1 VKAAA
6 AKSAVVKPGGA
17 LQGRIEVPGDKS
29 ITHRAIM
36 LGGLARGET
45 LVRGYLPADDCLRTV
60 AAMRAL
66 GRVIDTVDAG
76 GDRPA
81 LRITEGTGSLREA
94 EDVIDCGNS
103 GTSLRLLTGL
113 VAGLPM
119 CTVLTGDASLRRRP
133 MGRVVEPLRA
143 MGALIVGR
151 EDGRL
156 APLAVVGRRLKAG
169 EFRLPVASA
178 QVKSAILL
186 AGLAADGR
194 ATVSEPS
201 PSRDH
206 TERMLRAFGVP
217 VRVEG
222 GTVSV
227 DGPAGLTGTT
237 IEVPGDLSSAAFLM
251 AGALL
256 VPGSE
261 LEIGRVGVNP
271 TRTGFLDILKN
282 MGASIKISDAREAS
296 GEPMASITV
305 RTSPLRGTAIRG
317 DMVPRAIDEFP
328 ILCVL
333 AAFAD
338 GETII
343 DDAAELR
350 VKESDRIHVMAEELG
365 TMGIK
370 VEERPAGMRIVGP
383 QRATGAR
390 CSSRGD
396 HRIAMALAVA
406 ALRATG
412 PTTIDDVEC
421 VGTSFPGFF
430 ELLERVR
437 R

>member
-1 VKAAA
+1 MKATA
-6 AKSAVVKPGGA
+6 AKSVVVKPGGA
-17 LQGRIEVPGDKS
+17 LQGRLEVPGDKS
-29 ITHRAIM
+29 ITHRAIL

-45 LVRGYLPADDCLRTV
+45 LIRGYLPSDDCLRTV

-66 GRVIDTVDAG
+66 GRAIDTVDSD
-76 GDRPA
+76 DRPA
-81 LRITEGTGSLREA
+81 LRIAAGTGALREA

-119 CTVLTGDASLRRRP
+119 CTVLTGDATLRRRP
-133 MGRVVEPLRA
+133 MARVVEPLRA

-151 EDGRL
+151 DDGRL
-156 APLAVVGRRLKAG
+156 APLTVVGRRLKAG
-169 EFRLPVASA
+169 DFRLPVASA

-186 AGLAADGR
+186 AGVGAEGR
-194 ATVSEPS
+194 TAVHEPS
-201 PSRDH
+201 ASRDH

-217 VRVEG
+217 VAVDG
-222 GTVSV
+222 GAVSV
-227 DGPAGLTGTT
+227 TGPVSLTGTT
-237 IEVPGDLSSAAFLM
+237 VDVPGDISSAAFLI
-251 AGALL
+251 AAALL

-271 TRTGFLDILKN
+271 TRTGFLDILKS
-282 MGASIKISDAREAS
+282 MGVSVAVTGARDVS
-296 GEPMASITV
+296 GEPTASLTV
-305 RTSPLRGTAIRG
+305 RTTPLRGTTING
-317 DMVPRAIDEFP
+317 PLVPRAIDEFP

-333 AAFAD
+333 AAFAE

-343 DDAAELR
+343 DDASELR

-365 TMGIK
+365 KMGIR

-390 CSSRGD
+390 CASHGD
-396 HRIAMALAVA
+396 HRVAMALAVA

>member
-1 VKAAA
+1 VKATA
-6 AKSAVVKPGGA
+6 AKSVVVKPGGA

-29 ITHRAIM
+29 ITHRAIL

-45 LVRGYLPADDCLRTV
+45 LIRGYLPADDCLRTV

-66 GRVIDTVDAG
+66 GRAIDTVESD
-76 GDRPA
+76 DRPA
-81 LRITEGTGSLREA
+81 LRIAAGTGVLREA

-103 GTSLRLLTGL
+103 GTGLRLLTGL

-133 MGRVVEPLRA
+133 MARVVEPLRA

-156 APLAVVGRRLKAG
+156 APLAVMGRRLKAG
-169 EFRLPVASA
+169 DFRLPVASA

-186 AGLAADGR
+186 AGLGAEGR
-194 ATVSEPS
+194 TAVHEPS
-201 PSRDH
+201 ASRDH
-206 TERMLRAFGVP
+206 TERMLRVFGVP
-217 VRVEG
+217 VAVDG
-222 GTVSV
+222 GAVSV
-227 DGPAGLTGTT
+227 TGPVSLTGTT
-237 IEVPGDLSSAAFLM
+237 VDVPGDISSAAFLI
-251 AGALL
+251 AAALL

-271 TRTGFLDILKN
+271 TRTGFLDALKS
-282 MGASIKISDAREAS
+282 MGASVTVTGVREVS
-296 GEPMASITV
+296 GEPAASVTA
-305 RTSPLRGTAIRG
+305 RTTPLRGTTING
-317 DMVPRAIDEFP
+317 HLVPRAIDEFP

-333 AAFAD
+333 AAFAE

-343 DDAAELR
+343 DDAGELR

-365 TMGIK
+365 KMGIR

-390 CSSRGD
+390 CASHGD
-396 HRIAMALAVA
+396 HRVAMALAVA

>member
-1 VKAAA
+1 VKAAV
-6 AKSAVVKPGGA
+6 AKPAVVKPGGA

-45 LVRGYLPADDCLRTV
+45 LIRGYLPADDCLRTV

-66 GRVIDTVDAG
+66 GRVIDTVESD
-76 GDRPA
+76 DRQA
-81 LRITEGTGSLREA
+81 LRIAAGTGTLREP

-103 GTSLRLLTGL
+103 GTSIRLLTGL

-133 MGRVVEPLRA
+133 MARVVEPLRA
-143 MGALIVGR
+143 MGAMIVGR
-151 EDGRL
+151 EEGRL

-169 EFRLPVASA
+169 DFRLPMASA

-186 AGLAADGR
+186 AGLGAEGR
-194 ATVSEPS
+194 TAVYEPS

-206 TERMLRAFGVP
+206 TERLLRAFGVP
-217 VRVEG
+217 VATEG
-222 GTVSV
+222 VAVAVTGPVS
-227 DGPAGLTGTT
+227 LTGTT
-237 IEVPGDLSSAAFLM
+237 VDVPGDISSAAFLI
-251 AGALL
+251 AAALL

-271 TRTGFLDILKN
+271 TRTGFLDILKS
-282 MGASIKISDAREAS
+282 MGASVTISGAGEVS
-296 GEPMASITV
+296 GEPTASLSV
-305 RTSPLRGTAIRG
+305 RTTRLRGATIKG
-317 DMVPRAIDEFP
+317 SLVPRAIDEFP
-328 ILCVL
+328 VLCVL
-333 AAFAD
+333 AAFAE

-343 DDAAELR
+343 EDAGELR

-365 TMGIK
+365 KMGIR

-390 CSSRGD
+390 CASHGD
-396 HRIAMALAVA
+396 HRVAMALAVA

-437 R
+437 H

>member
-1 VKAAA
+1 MKTAA
-6 AKSAVVKPGGA
+6 AKAAVVKPGGA

-45 LVRGYLPADDCLRTV
+45 LIRGYLPADDCLRTV

-66 GRVIDTVDAG
+66 GRVIDTVDSD
-76 GDRPA
+76 DRPA
-81 LRITEGTGSLREA
+81 LRIAAGPAALREP

-103 GTSLRLLTGL
+103 GTSIRLLTGL

-133 MGRVVEPLRA
+133 MARVVEPLRA
-143 MGALIVGR
+143 MGAMIVGR

-156 APLAVVGRRLKAG
+156 APLTVAGRRLKAG

-186 AGLAADGR
+186 AGLGAEGR
-194 ATVSEPS
+194 TAVYEPS
-201 PSRDH
+201 ASRDH

-217 VRVEG
+217 VSIDG
-222 GTVSV
+222 GAVAVT
-227 DGPAGLTGTT
+227 GPVNLTGATVD
-237 IEVPGDLSSAAFLM
+237 VPGDISSAAFLI
-251 AGALL
+251 AAALL

-271 TRTGFLDILKN
+271 TRTGLLDVLAS
-282 MGASIKISDAREAS
+282 MGASVKLGNAREVS
-296 GEPMASITV
+296 GEPTASLTV
-305 RTSPLRGTAIRG
+305 RTTRLRGATIKG
-317 DMVPRAIDEFP
+317 SLVPRAIDEFP

-333 AAFAD
+333 AAFAE

-343 DDAAELR
+343 DDAGELR
-350 VKESDRIHVMAEELG
+350 VKESDRIRVMAEELAK
-365 TMGIK
+365 MGIR

-383 QRATGAR
+383 QRAAGAR
-390 CSSRGD
+390 CSSHGD

-430 ELLERVR
+430 ELIERVR

>member
-6 AKSAVVKPGGA
+6 AKAAVVKPGGA

-45 LVRGYLPADDCLRTV
+45 LIRGYLPADDCLRTV

-66 GRVIDTVDAG
+66 GRVIDTVESD
-76 GDRPA
+76 DRPA
-81 LRITEGTGSLREA
+81 LRIAASAGTLREP

-103 GTSLRLLTGL
+103 GTSIRLLAGL

-119 CTVLTGDASLRRRP
+119 CTILTGDATLRRRP
-133 MGRVVEPLRA
+133 MARVVEPLRA
-143 MGALIVGR
+143 MGAMIVGR

-169 EFRLPVASA
+169 DFRLPMASA

-186 AGLAADGR
+186 AGLGAEGR
-194 ATVSEPS
+194 TAVYEPLA
-201 PSRDH
+201 SRDH
-206 TERMLRAFGVP
+206 TERLLRAFGVP
-217 VRVEG
+217 VSTEG
-222 GTVSV
+222 GAVAVT
-227 DGPAGLTGTT
+227 GPVGLTGTT
-237 IEVPGDLSSAAFLM
+237 VDVPGDISSAAFLI
-251 AGALL
+251 AAALL

-271 TRTGFLDILKN
+271 TRTGFLDILKS
-282 MGASIKISDAREAS
+282 MGASVTISGAAEVS
-296 GEPMASITV
+296 GEPTASLSV
-305 RTSPLRGTAIRG
+305 RTTRLRGATIKG
-317 DMVPRAIDEFP
+317 SLVPRAIDEFP

-333 AAFAD
+333 AAFAE

-343 DDAAELR
+343 DDAGELR

-365 TMGIK
+365 KMGIRI
-370 VEERPAGMRIVGP
+370 EERPAGMRIVGP

-390 CSSRGD
+390 CASHGD
-396 HRIAMALAVA
+396 HRVAMALAVA